1 MNKEVNDKN
10 KKIDFSVIREFV
22 LNNKKTF
29 IVAGVAL
36 LLVVIVI
43 VGAVTLFGESH
54 ALSKKQQYEKT
65 LKDMGKDFY
74 ENYYYER
81 TGKNDE
87 ERKTFLS
94 KYSST
99 GIKID
104 LENLGRYNGQF
115 NKEKVAEL
123 VDSKNKNVCDT
134 KNTRVIIVPK
144 EGYGKTDYE
153 IKVELDCGF
162 ETEEEKIGRAHV

>member
-1 MNKEVNDKN
+1 MNKEVNEKN
-10 KKIDFSVIREFV
+10 KKKFDISGIKDLVMD
-22 LNNKKTF
+22 NKKIF
-29 IVAGVAL
+29 IVSGVT
-36 LLVVIVI
+36 LLVVIIVI
-43 VGAVTLFGESH
+43 VGAVAIFGNKSYG
-54 ALSKKQQYEKT
+54 SKMEQYEAT
-65 LKDMGKDFY
+65 LREMGKDFY

-81 TGKNDE
+81 TGKSDE
-87 ERKTFLS
+87 ERKNFLS

-104 LENLGRYNGQF
+104 LENLGRYNGQS

-123 VDSKNKNVCDT
+123 VDPDNKNVCDV
-134 KNTRVIIVPK
+134 KNTKVIIMPK

-162 ETEEEKIGRAHV
+162 ETEEEK